1 MIVLVVYASQRHI
14 KTVIQSFL
22 LMPVLNVP
30 LNVLHHA
37 RYMHDKGVIHRD
49 LKPDNVLYSA
59 ERNGRPLLAD
69 FGVSKKVRPGG

>member
-1 MIVLVVYASQRHI
+1 MIVLVLYDSQRHI
-14 KTVIQSFL
+14 KTVINFL
-22 LMPVLNVP
+22 VTSVLNVP
-30 LNVLHHA
+30 LTVLHHA

-69 FGVSKKVRPGG
+69 FGVSKKV